1 MIHESITYDQPPKWQ
16 EKMLSDYTA
25 AEKRVFLFDYDGT
38 LAPFVDKPELAE
50 PSARVKKSLGQL
62 TSQKQTEVVIISG
75 RDKSDLSK
83 WFKDIPVTL
92 IVGHG
97 SFIRHAGQQQWQEIG
112 SHDISWQPAVLDILD
127 ECASKVPDSFVE
139 HKTTSLVWHYRV
151 ANPSQVQEYLPQLR
165 QSLQPNANELG
176 LKIEDGSM
184 ILEVM
189 PKGIDKGTAAMEY
202 SKDADFVLAIG
213 DDITDEAMFKA
224 LPPTAWTI
232 KVGTNDTAARNRVQD
247 VEAVHNLLDQFNKVY

>member
-16 EKMLSDYTA
+16 EEMLSDYMA
-25 AEKRVFLFDYDGT
+25 AKKRVFLLDYDGT

-50 PSARVKKSLGQL
+50 PSARVKESLGQL
-62 TSQKQTEVVIISG
+62 VAQKQTEVVIISG

-97 SFIRHAGQQQWQEIG
+97 SFIRHAGHQQWQEIG
-112 SHDISWQPAVLDILD
+112 SHDTSWQPAIFDILE
-127 ECASKVPDSFVE
+127 ECASKVPGSFVE

-151 ANPSQVQEYLPQLR
+151 ADSSQVQEHLPQLK
-165 QSLQPNANELG
+165 QSLQMTVNKLG

-202 SKDADFVLAIG
+202 SKDADFVVAIG
-213 DDITDEAMFKA
+213 DDTTDEAMFKV
-224 LPPTAWTI
+224 LPPVAWTI
-232 KVGTNDTAARNRVQD
+232 KVGTSDTAARHRVQD